1 MRAPPSDDAPAGGFG
16 PIRVATCVTAIIA
29 MLALDGV
36 NGTLLVVNRGAV
48 AGSFA
53 AVPDEAAWLNI
64 AYLAAKITAFAL
76 SPRLLER
83 FGPWR
88 SLLVASMGLA
98 SSTAALG
105 LTTGALG
112 SAMACRVAQGA
123 LGGLLLVAGQSL
135 VFALQPARRQPLLQ
149 ALLALPIVV
158 LPTTIAPAL
167 HGWST
172 DTHAWQLLFLLSGA
186 IGMLGCGALA
196 IAGGQDRPDAST
208 RLPGAAVCVLLALV
222 TTGLVYVLQQGA
234 RHDWF
239 DDPGFVDAC
248 LWTLL
253 AVAGLALALARSKTP
268 LFATAVFRDA
278 RFSFGFCATF
288 AAGFV
293 LFGSASAISL
303 FAANVLQL
311 APMHVGQVT
320 LSSSI
325 MVVLGLLSA
334 GLVIQ
339 YTRARV
345 ELPIPVGIVLFMA
358 GMWLLSRATPD
369 SGRDELAVATWCR
382 GLGMGALFMSL
393 TMLALGHLE
402 QRLRA
407 HGVALFNLG
416 RQVGSLAGS
425 AFVLSWL
432 EWRVPAHMTVLSQYL
447 VDGRPAVEAGRAA
460 LADALVAQGV
470 DASQGPV
477 AALAALARLLGTQ
490 SAARAF
496 DELFLGFGA
505 FFLVA
510 IPVLVTIRVLL
521 DRARRRPVQP
531 A

>member
-1 MRAPPSDDAPAGGFG
+1 MYAPPPDARAGGFG
-16 PIRVATCVTAIIA
+16 PTRAATCVAAIVT

-36 NGTLLVVNRGAV
+36 NSTLLVVNRGPV

-53 AVPDEAAWLNI
+53 ATPDEIAWLNI

-88 SLLVASMGLA
+88 CLLATSWGLA
-98 SSTAALG
+98 LATAALG
-105 LTTGALG
+105 LTAGTLWP
-112 SAMACRVAQGA
+112 AMACRVAQGA
-123 LGGLLLVAGQSL
+123 LGGLLLVTGQSL

-172 DTHAWQLLFLLSGA
+172 DEHAWQLLFLLSGA
-186 IGMLGCGALA
+186 IGMLGSSALA
-196 IAGGQDRPDAST
+196 LAGGQDQLDRST
-208 RLPGAAVCVLLALV
+208 RLPGVDVFVPLVLAA
-222 TTGLVYVLQQGA
+222 TGFVYVLQKGA
-234 RHDWF
+234 RYDWF

-248 LWTLL
+248 VWTLL
-253 AVAGLALALARSKTP
+253 AFAGLALALARSKAS
-268 LFATAVFRDA
+268 LFSIAVFRDP

-288 AAGFV
+288 AAGFI

-311 APMHVGQVT
+311 TPAHVGQVT

-325 MVVLGLLSA
+325 MVALGLLSG

-339 YTRARV
+339 YTRVRV
-345 ELPIPVGIVLFMA
+345 ELPIPVGIVLFMT
-358 GMWLLSRATPD
+358 GMWLLSHATPD
-369 SGRDELAVATWCR
+369 SGRNELAVATWCR

-393 TMLALGHLE
+393 TMLTLGHVE
-402 QRLRA
+402 QRFKA

-416 RQVGSLAGS
+416 RQVGGLAGS

-432 EWRVPAHMTVLSQYL
+432 EWRVPAQMTVLSQYL
-447 VDGRPAVEAGRAA
+447 VAGRPAVDAARSA
-460 LADALVAQGV
+460 LAGALVANGV

-477 AALAALARLLGTQ
+477 AALAVLARALATQ
-490 SAARAF
+490 ATARAF
-496 DELFLGFGA
+496 NELFLGLGA
-505 FFLVA
+505 FFFVA
-510 IPVLVTIRVLL
+510 IPVLVTIRVVLE
-521 DRARRRPVQP
+521 RMQRGRTQP
-531 A
+531 T

>member
-1 MRAPPSDDAPAGGFG
+1 MYAPPPSDPPADGFG
-16 PIRVATCVTAIIA
+16 AIRAAACVAAFVT
-29 MLALDGV
+29 MLALDGI
-36 NGTLLVVNRGAV
+36 NSTLLVVNRGAV

-53 AVPDEAAWLNI
+53 AIPDEIAWLNI

-76 SPRLLER
+76 SPRLAER

-88 SLLVASMGLA
+88 VLLAASLGLA
-98 SSTAALG
+98 LATAALG
-105 LTTGALG
+105 LTADAFW
-112 SAMACRVAQGA
+112 SAVACRVAQGA
-123 LGGLLLVAGQSL
+123 LGGLLLVTGQSL
-135 VFALQPARRQPLLQ
+135 VFALQPTRRQPLLQ

-172 DTHAWQLLFLLSGA
+172 DAHAWQLLFLLSGA
-186 IGMLGCGALA
+186 IGMLGSGVLA
-196 IAGGQDRPDAST
+196 IAGGQDRPDRST
-208 RLPGAAVCVLLALV
+208 RLPGAGVCVLLALA
-222 TTGLVYVLQQGA
+222 TTGFVYVLQKGA
-234 RHDWF
+234 RYDWF
-239 DDPGFVDAC
+239 DDPDFVDAC

-253 AVAGLALALARSKTP
+253 AFAGLVLALARSKAP
-268 LFATAVFRDA
+268 LFSTAVFRDA

-311 APMHVGQVT
+311 APVHVGQIT

-325 MVVLGLLSA
+325 MVALGLLSA

-345 ELPIPVGIVLFMA
+345 ELPIPVGIVLFMT
-358 GMWLLSRATPD
+358 GMWLLSHATPD
-369 SGRDELAVATWCR
+369 SGRSELAVATWCR

-393 TMLALGHLE
+393 TMLTLGHVKQGLK
-402 QRLRA
+402 A

-416 RQVGSLAGS
+416 RQVGGLAGS

-447 VDGRPAVEAGRAA
+447 VAGRPAVETSRAA
-460 LADALVAQGV
+460 LASALVAHGV

-477 AALAALARLLGTQ
+477 AALAVLARALGRQ

-496 DELFLGFGA
+496 DELFLGLGA

-510 IPVLVTIRVLL
+510 IPVLVAIRIVLE
-521 DRARRRPVQP
+521 RAQRRRSQP

>member
-1 MRAPPSDDAPAGGFG
+1 MHAPPPADAPVDGFG
-16 PIRVATCVTAIIA
+16 PTRAATCVVAILA

-36 NGTLLVVNRGAV
+36 NSTLLVVNRGAV

-53 AVPDEAAWLNI
+53 AIHDEIAWLNI

-76 SPRLLER
+76 SPRLAER
-83 FGPWR
+83 SGPWR
-88 SLLVASMGLA
+88 LLLAASWGLA
-98 SSTAALG
+98 LATAALG
-105 LTTGALG
+105 LTTDAFW
-112 SAMACRVAQGA
+112 SAVACRVAQGA
-123 LGGLLLVAGQSL
+123 LGGLVLVTGQSL

-149 ALLALPIVV
+149 ALVALPIVV

-172 DTHAWQLLFLLSGA
+172 DAHAWQLLFLLSGA
-186 IGMLGCGALA
+186 IGMLGSGALA
-196 IAGGQDRPDAST
+196 IAGGQDRPDRSA
-208 RLPGAAVCVLLALV
+208 RLPGAGVCMLLALA
-222 TTGLVYVLQQGA
+222 TTGFVYVFQKGA
-234 RHDWF
+234 RYDWF
-239 DDPGFVDAC
+239 DDPDFVRAC
-248 LWTLL
+248 VWTLF
-253 AVAGLALALARSKTP
+253 AFAGLALVLARSKTS

-288 AAGFV
+288 AAGFI

-303 FAANVLQL
+303 FATNVLQL
-311 APMHVGQVT
+311 APVHVGQVT

-325 MVVLGLLSA
+325 MVALGLLSA

-345 ELPIPVGIVLFMA
+345 ELPIPVGIVLFMT
-358 GMWLLSRATPD
+358 GMWLLSHATPD
-369 SGRDELAVATWCR
+369 SGRSELAVATWCR

-393 TMLALGHLE
+393 TMLTLGHVE
-402 QRLRA
+402 QRFKP

-416 RQVGSLAGS
+416 RQVGGLAGS

-447 VDGRPAVEAGRAA
+447 VAGRPAVEASRAA
-460 LADALVAQGV
+460 LASALVAQGV

-477 AALAALARLLGTQ
+477 AALAVLARALGRQ

-496 DELFLGFGA
+496 DELFLGLGA

-510 IPVLVTIRVLL
+510 IPVLVTIRIVLE
-521 DRARRRPVQP
+521 RAQRRRSQP